1 MNKFSASSALSLS
14 PACNG
19 RIRVTLPSLLAAAL
33 LLVLATSAPGYAQD
47 ATAASSQT
55 PPAKMIHVLRRATS
69 LPDQS
74 VDREQLKLRTMER
87 PDLTPVNTGQ
97 GIVYVCDPGVATST
111 CNYLNTTVAGAY
123 NGTFTNANATI
134 YIMYGTTGLA
144 QSLSAGGIVTY
155 TQYVS
160 ALNAIEIKSP
170 ILTTALSSLSTYDA
184 MPYGSGS
191 VYINNPLAAA
201 FGLEST
207 ANGFAGFDKN
217 GNSCTLGSTGCYDSV
232 ITVTNDA
239 GTPLYYDDL
248 GGPEPMD
255 AYDFYSTIE
264 HETDEVLGT
273 SSCISDPGSP
283 GSLNDTY
290 CDFYGIPTAAGTPS
304 AVDLYRYSAPGALIL
319 DSSLSTTPGAYFSY
333 DGGAH
338 NDTIGV
344 GGQPKYYNTLNQG
357 DDYADYVSSTPDCG
371 TNQAV
376 QDGEGCPGEDQGLS
390 ILNDGGSEITILTA
404 VGFSVPAPAAMLSAS
419 SILFPST
426 SVDTWSN
433 SQQVTLS
440 NTGTAPLSITS
451 IVLSGA
457 NAGQFVFANNCGTS
471 LAVGANCTIH
481 GHFQP
486 TTFGSAGASVVITD
500 NASGS
505 PQSISLSGKAAADTL
520 PLTFSYSALNYG
532 TTTVNTTSGSE
543 GVTVTN
549 TGNSTVTFSS
559 IAITGTNAS
568 EFVFANSCGT
578 SLAAGANCTIHG
590 HFAPTASGP
599 AVAAITITDSA
610 SNSPQSIS
618 LKGTGN

>member
-1 MNKFSASSALSLS
+1 
-14 PACNG
+14 
-19 RIRVTLPSLLAAAL
+19 
-33 LLVLATSAPGYAQD
+33 
-47 ATAASSQT
+47 
-55 PPAKMIHVLRRATS
+55 
-69 LPDQS
+69 
-74 VDREQLKLRTMER
+74 
-87 PDLTPVNTGQ
+87 
-97 GIVYVCDPGVATST
+97 
-111 CNYLNTTVAGAY
+111 
-123 NGTFTNANATI
+123 
-134 YIMYGTTGLA
+134 
-144 QSLSAGGIVTY
+144 
-155 TQYVS
+155 
-160 ALNAIEIKSP
+160 
-170 ILTTALSSLSTYDA
+170 
-184 MPYGSGS
+184 
-191 VYINNPLAAA
+191 
-201 FGLEST
+201 
-207 ANGFAGFDKN
+207 
-217 GNSCTLGSTGCYDSV
+217 
-232 ITVTNDA
+232 
-239 GTPLYYDDL
+239 
-248 GGPEPMD
+248 
-255 AYDFYSTIE
+255 
-264 HETDEVLGT
+264 
-273 SSCISDPGSP
+273 
-283 GSLNDTY
+283 
-290 CDFYGIPTAAGTPS
+290 
-304 AVDLYRYSAPGALIL
+304 
-319 DSSLSTTPGAYFSY
+319 
-333 DGGAH
+333 
-338 NDTIGV
+338 
-344 GGQPKYYNTLNQG
+344 
-357 DDYADYVSSTPDCG
+357 
-371 TNQAV
+371 V